1 MSSFTVGAAARV
13 NTPARRVYDMIADYR
28 NGHPRII
35 PPKYFTSLDVEE
47 GGVGDGTVIRFTMRV
62 LGSERTARARVSEP
76 QPGRVLVETEL
87 TTGYVTTFT
96 VAPVGAGAAD
106 VKIETKVPQ
115 GPGIR
120 GTVERW
126 RCWRRR
132 SSSAF
137 QEGQTP

>member
-13 NTPARRVYDMIADYR
+13 NAPARRVYDMIADYR
-28 NGHPRII
+28 NGHPRIV

-62 LGSERTARARVSEP
+62 LGSPSHSLDACWWRRSCRRGQESAARSSAGS
-76 QPGRVLVETEL
+76 PGRCCHES
-87 TTGYVTTFT
+87 TGMS
-96 VAPVGAGAAD
+96 
-106 VKIETKVPQ
+106 
-115 GPGIR
+115 
-120 GTVERW
+120 W

-137 QEGQTP
+137 QEQFQGV